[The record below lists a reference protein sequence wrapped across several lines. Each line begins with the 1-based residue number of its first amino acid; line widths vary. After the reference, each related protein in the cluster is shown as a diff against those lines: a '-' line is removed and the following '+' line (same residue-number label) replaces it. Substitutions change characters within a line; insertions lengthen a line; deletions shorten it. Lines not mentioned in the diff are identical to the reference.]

1 MLWRARSEPGERFR
15 VKDVFWQH
23 VLPLGGVTLTVVVLT
38 LSLFDV
44 PPRAREQV
52 LGLRVPASAMPVAS
66 SSVARAHVN
75 DTLREV
81 LRTLDEGRKPTP
93 DPVVPAVVAQK
104 AAPAP
109 QQSAAAAAAAP
120 AAPVNAK
127 AAESP
132 ADPELLRTA
141 NSLGEAVKAIHDARS
156 EEDLLRAEEL
166 VRVVREHMEANCA
179 TAPGPMCQSAEQ
191 IRSLGY

>member
-1 MLWRARSEPGERFR
+1 MRSEPGERFR

-23 VLPLGGVTLTVVVLT
+23 LLPVGGVTLTVVVLT

-44 PPRAREQV
+44 PPRARDPV
-52 LGLRVPASAMPVAS
+52 LGLRVPASATPVAS
-66 SSVARAHVN
+66 SAGARAHVN

-81 LRTLDEGRKPTP
+81 LRTLDEGRRPTP
-93 DPVVPAVVAQK
+93 DPVVPAVATHKAAQPAQPIAPPEEPATPTK
-104 AAPAP
+104 AAPA
-109 QQSAAAAAAAP
+109 AAP
-120 AAPVNAK
+120 T
-127 AAESP
+127 

-166 VRVVREHMEANCA
+166 VRVVRERMEANCA

>member
-1 MLWRARSEPGERFR
+1 MRSEPGERFR

-23 VLPLGGVTLTVVVLT
+23 LLPVGGVTLTVVVLT

-44 PPRAREQV
+44 PPRARDPV
-52 LGLRVPASAMPVAS
+52 LGLRVPASAAPIAS
-66 SSVARAHVN
+66 SPGARAHVN

-93 DPVVPAVVAQK
+93 DPVVPAVAAQK
-104 AAPAP
+104 AAQPAQP
-109 QQSAAAAAAAP
+109 TAAP
-120 AAPVNAK
+120 AETTAPAK
-127 AAESP
+127 APP
-132 ADPELLRTA
+132 AAPTADTELLRTA
-141 NSLGEAVKAIHDARS
+141 NSLGDAVKAIHDARS

-166 VRVVREHMEANCA
+166 VRVVRERMEANCA

-191 IRSLGY
+191 IRSLGF